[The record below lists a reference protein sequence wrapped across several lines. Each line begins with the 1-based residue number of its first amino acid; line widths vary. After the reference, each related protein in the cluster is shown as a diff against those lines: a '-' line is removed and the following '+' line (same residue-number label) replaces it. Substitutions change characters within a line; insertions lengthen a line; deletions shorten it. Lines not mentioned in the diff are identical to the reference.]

1 MKIFITNLP
10 FTADEEDLKNFLET
24 YCPVNSLSL
33 ARNAADNK
41 SRGFAF
47 ADVAITDIA
56 ELQGLPFNKKIFV
69 LPRLLKKTST
79 AGRTRHWK
87 RGKENASS
95 ATMRRHQIDHT

>member
-56 ELQGLPFNKKIFV
+56 ELQGLPFNNKNICVAEAVEKDKYRRPDAP
-69 LPRLLKKTST
+69 LE
-79 AGRTRHWK
+79 K
-87 RGKENASS
+87 RKRKRIVSNHASS
-95 ATMRRHQIDHT
+95 SN